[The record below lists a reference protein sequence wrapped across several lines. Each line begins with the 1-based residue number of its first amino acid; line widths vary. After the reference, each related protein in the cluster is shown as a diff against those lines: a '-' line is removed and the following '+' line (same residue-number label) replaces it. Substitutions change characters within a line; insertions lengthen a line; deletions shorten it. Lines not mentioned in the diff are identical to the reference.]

1 MDAFRVLSKK
11 MFPMLRFLMISFAA
25 LTLSLTSIVAQAKPH
40 AHAGKPPASRP
51 SVSSSVV
58 PSSLVLPLS
67 VSLPIP
73 GAVPAPT
80 IAASSYLLLDMAS
93 NQVLLSADADVAR
106 EPASLTKLM
115 TAYLAF
121 SALRDKTIQF
131 DQKVSISEHARSA
144 IGSRMFAD
152 PRVQVSVDDLLHG
165 MIIQSGNDASVAL
178 AELIAGDETAFAAM
192 MNTQAQK
199 MGMTKTHFVNS
210 TGLPDT
216 QHYSTAADLA
226 KLAAALIRDFPE
238 YYPLYSQKEYR
249 YNNITQ
255 KNRNLLLTMDP
266 YVDGVKTGYTDNA
279 GWCLIA
285 SAKRGERRML
295 SVVLGAT
302 SDTARAS
309 ENQKL
314 LNWGYQAFDVVQLYP
329 AGQPVS
335 KLPVWKGSAPEVAA
349 GFLED
354 RYLSVPKGQGDKLQV
369 KLVAQEPLT
378 APIGKGQNVGTIQ
391 VQFGGA
397 RVAEFPLVAQEEVAI
412 GSWWR
417 RSWDAVRLWF
427 K

>member
-1 MDAFRVLSKK
+1 
-11 MFPMLRFLMISFAA
+11 MLRFLVVPMVVSA
-25 LTLSLTSIVAQAKPH
+25 LSLTGVVAQVESSVQTENATPVS
-40 AHAGKPPASRP
+40 PP
-51 SVSSSVV
+51 SVFSS
-58 PSSLVLPLS
+58 
-67 VSLPIP
+67 IP
-73 GAVPAPT
+73 AAVPAPT
-80 IAASSYLLLDMAS
+80 VAASSYLLLDMAS
-93 NQVLLSADADVAR
+93 HQVLLAANADEPR

-121 SALRDKTIQF
+121 SALRDRTISL
-131 DQKVSISEHARSA
+131 DQKVSVSERAKSA

-152 PRVQVSVDDLLHG
+152 PRVPVSVDELLHG
-165 MIIQSGNDASVAL
+165 MIIQSGNDASIAL
-178 AELIAGDETAFAAM
+178 AELITGDETAFAAM
-192 MNTQAQK
+192 MSAQAQK

-210 TGLPDT
+210 TGLPDL

-255 KNRNLLLTMDP
+255 KNRNRLLTTDP
-266 YVDGVKTGYTDNA
+266 YVDGVKTGFTDSA

-285 SAKRGERRML
+285 SAKRGERRLL
-295 SVVLGAT
+295 SVVLGAA

-335 KLPVWKGSAPEVAA
+335 KLRVWKGNVPEVAV
-349 GFLED
+349 GFLDD
-354 RYLSVPKGQGDKLQV
+354 RYLSIPRGQSDKLQV
-369 KLVAQEPLT
+369 KLIAQEPLT
-378 APIGKGQNVGTIQ
+378 APIRRGQSVGTMH
-391 VQFGGA
+391 VQFAGVQ
-397 RVAEFPLVAQEEVAI
+397 VAVFPLMAQEDVVV
-412 GSWWR
+412 GSLWR
-417 RSWDAVRLWF
+417 RGWDTMRLWF